1 MEVITHLKLILLI
14 HALETAENFFAP
26 RQRENKQKNIHRSRE
41 TRRVRSEVKANIT
54 SKISK
59 ID

>member
-14 HALETAENFFAP
+14 HALETAENCFA

-41 TRRVRSEVKANIT
+41 TRRVRSEVKANTT
-54 SKISK
+54 SKIY
-59 ID
+59 